1 MNDIIRKFIMQR
13 KSYLAP
19 ESVRYYEENLLRFE
33 KWLCINCID
42 VLDLKSDDLRQYIVY
57 LGLTGIK
64 NVSLQT
70 YYRAVKTFCRWLF
83 EEEYIKNDITSK
95 IKLPKDDSDI
105 VIPLTDAEVKVIDNY
120 FIYNCQQ
127 PLRNYCIFHLFLDC
141 GLRRQEVL
149 NLKTYDVNT
158 NSLIIR
164 NSKNNKSRIVLLPD
178 FLYQSLINYLGNRS
192 GFVFLDKY
200 NNVPIT
206 ENTIKK
212 MFVNIRKL
220 PYMGRLHAHLLRHTF
235 ATSYLYYGGN
245 MEMLRLLMGHSSY
258 SILQN
263 YVHLAAQEELI
274 NSGLYKLDDIFFKNR
289 RKN

>member
-149 NLKTYDVNT
+149 NHMM
-158 NSLIIR
+158 LI
-164 NSKNNKSRIVLLPD
+164 
-178 FLYQSLINYLGNRS
+178 Q
-192 GFVFLDKY
+192 
-200 NNVPIT
+200 
-206 ENTIKK
+206 
-212 MFVNIRKL
+212 
-220 PYMGRLHAHLLRHTF
+220 
-235 ATSYLYYGGN
+235 
-245 MEMLRLLMGHSSY
+245 
-258 SILQN
+258 IL
-263 YVHLAAQEELI
+263 
-274 NSGLYKLDDIFFKNR
+274 
-289 RKN
+289 